1 MSLSSKVKH
10 QIKSSQ
16 NFHMSDQESSTS
28 EVENP
33 REDEDDNELKLIKLV
48 RKNPIL
54 WDSSQDSYKDAQ
66 KKPAVWKAIANK
78 LGGDEE
84 DSQWT
89 TGRPY
94 C

>member
-1 MSLSSKVKH
+1 
-10 QIKSSQ
+10 
-16 NFHMSDQESSTS
+16 MSDQESSTS